1 MIGRPRTERREEK
14 EQKEDRKEQSRQEG
28 ILRRRQEG
36 ILRRRGERGACV
48 CKCVGGSLLTPCV
61 TTGSSLGKYK
71 HPERSEGETEMR
83 ETKRSFQSLRS
94 CSRGCV
100 CVCV

>member
-1 MIGRPRTERREEK
+1 MIRRPRTERSREEK

-28 ILRRRQEG
+28 ILK
-36 ILRRRGERGACV
+36 RRGERGACVCV

-71 HPERSEGETEMR
+71 HPKGSEGETEMR
-83 ETKRSFQSLRS
+83 GTEKER
-94 CSRGCV
+94 
-100 CVCV
+100 